1 MEEKSLVL
9 LKKKLDPRK
18 RDDKKWYLDLL
29 DRGIQTEYEEDH
41 LAAVL
46 LMLKIRYIRTHL
58 KKIEKAKAE
67 RNEILNAKD
76 YSAESYRALIEK
88 NAEIAAET
96 KKLNAF
102 QCFFSEPYFARID
115 VVDDKEG
122 YNAYY
127 IGKKGDI
134 NLSVVD
140 WRAPLAVRYYQKSR
154 VNFAINDYEYRTVMR
169 RALYV
174 KNGKFLDFKNE
185 YLSVKEVLSEEE
197 IAGRDEEILFDPY
210 LRSII
215 ASRKDDLGIR
225 DIIRTIQEQQFEI
238 ITRPERES
246 FVLQGCAGSGKT
258 MILLHRLS
266 YLMYNNEALAPRDV
280 LVITPSDSF
289 NDFIDELAKTL
300 ELGLVKTITLKNFYF
315 RVLENE
321 GIDFKGKFKERA
333 DTETEEYLAY
343 LYSEAFVKDVKKKV
357 EKCYGDIY
365 GLFSGRECREVAVQ
379 VLADCGER
387 AKKYAKIKNASSR
400 IRRAVLGEMKERAD
414 GGFAF
419 TKPFRALMSAF
430 SETEDFLAL
439 TLNEEKKTP
448 DYFFRQFMRFYKSAR
463 LVASNAEKIF
473 RKAEE
478 DLNSL
483 SESVKKE
490 IADLRRYRVRNAQG
504 EVYTYADR
512 ILKREELLEEIEAA
526 VNTVTEMSDGV
537 DLFCEFFSVVRF
549 TRTCEN
555 LGRCESGA
563 DVARWLYRE
572 TVKSY
577 KKKYGVSGLCRSDG
591 YALCQLLAATGRKLT
606 PRYGLVFI
614 DEGQDISLS
623 EYNLLKYINSDA
635 SFNIFG
641 DLKQNVTPWRGVQSW
656 EGVEQT
662 EYRLDRNYRNTNE
675 IVEFV
680 TKEAGAKMIPIGLHG
695 EKVSSCEK
703 KKLNAFFK
711 DKQGLRAVIAKE
723 EYLPLFVKR
732 GYSLLQKEG
741 KISKTNVNVMSVYES
756 KGLEFSAVA
765 VYTEGM
771 TENERYIAYTRALK
785 DLTVIK

>member
-9 LKKKLDPRK
+9 LKKKLESRK

-46 LMLKIRYIRTHL
+46 LMLKIRYIRTRL

-102 QCFFSEPYFARID
+102 QCFFFEPYFARID
-115 VVDDKEG
+115 VVDAKEG

-154 VNFAINDYEYRTVMR
+154 VNFAINEYEYRTVMR

-185 YLSVKEVLSEEE
+185 YLSVKGALSEEE

-225 DIIRTIQEQQFEI
+225 DIIRTIQEKQFEI

-321 GIDFKGKFKERA
+321 GIDFKGKFKEGT
-333 DTETEEYLAY
+333 DTETDEYLAY
-343 LYSEAFVKDVKKKV
+343 LYSEAYVKDVNKKV

-387 AKKYAKIKNASSR
+387 TKKYAKIKNASSR

-430 SETEDFLAL
+430 SETEDFLEL

-526 VNTVTEMSDGV
+526 VNTVTEMSDG
-537 DLFCEFFSVVRF
+537 
-549 TRTCEN
+549 
-555 LGRCESGA
+555 G
-563 DVARWLYRE
+563 
-572 TVKSY
+572 KSE
-577 KKKYGVSGLCRSDG
+577 KGGKFR
-591 YALCQLLAATGRKLT
+591 
-606 PRYGLVFI
+606 
-614 DEGQDISLS
+614 
-623 EYNLLKYINSDA
+623 
-635 SFNIFG
+635 
-641 DLKQNVTPWRGVQSW
+641 NV
-656 EGVEQT
+656 
-662 EYRLDRNYRNTNE
+662 
-675 IVEFV
+675 
-680 TKEAGAKMIPIGLHG
+680 H
-695 EKVSSCEK
+695 
-703 KKLNAFFK
+703 
-711 DKQGLRAVIAKE
+711 
-723 EYLPLFVKR
+723 
-732 GYSLLQKEG
+732 
-741 KISKTNVNVMSVYES
+741 
-756 KGLEFSAVA
+756 
-765 VYTEGM
+765 
-771 TENERYIAYTRALK
+771 
-785 DLTVIK
+785 

>member
-9 LKKKLDPRK
+9 LKKKLESRK

-46 LMLKIRYIRTHL
+46 LMLKIRYIRTRL

-102 QCFFSEPYFARID
+102 QCFFFEPYFARID
-115 VVDDKEG
+115 VVDAKEG

-154 VNFAINDYEYRTVMR
+154 VNFAINEYEYRTVMR

-185 YLSVKEVLSEEE
+185 YLSVKGALSEEE

-225 DIIRTIQEQQFEI
+225 DIIRTIQEKQFEI

-321 GIDFKGKFKERA
+321 GIDFKGKFKEGT
-333 DTETEEYLAY
+333 DTETDEYLAY
-343 LYSEAFVKDVKKKV
+343 LYSEAYVKDVNKKV

-387 AKKYAKIKNASSR
+387 TKKYAKIKNASSR
-400 IRRAVLGEMKERAD
+400 IR
-414 GGFAF
+414 
-419 TKPFRALMSAF
+419 
-430 SETEDFLAL
+430 
-439 TLNEEKKTP
+439 
-448 DYFFRQFMRFYKSAR
+448 
-463 LVASNAEKIF
+463 
-473 RKAEE
+473 
-478 DLNSL
+478 
-483 SESVKKE
+483 
-490 IADLRRYRVRNAQG
+490 
-504 EVYTYADR
+504 
-512 ILKREELLEEIEAA
+512 
-526 VNTVTEMSDGV
+526 
-537 DLFCEFFSVVRF
+537 
-549 TRTCEN
+549 
-555 LGRCESGA
+555 
-563 DVARWLYRE
+563 
-572 TVKSY
+572 
-577 KKKYGVSGLCRSDG
+577 
-591 YALCQLLAATGRKLT
+591 
-606 PRYGLVFI
+606 
-614 DEGQDISLS
+614 
-623 EYNLLKYINSDA
+623 
-635 SFNIFG
+635 
-641 DLKQNVTPWRGVQSW
+641 
-656 EGVEQT
+656 
-662 EYRLDRNYRNTNE
+662 
-675 IVEFV
+675 
-680 TKEAGAKMIPIGLHG
+680 
-695 EKVSSCEK
+695 
-703 KKLNAFFK
+703 
-711 DKQGLRAVIAKE
+711 
-723 EYLPLFVKR
+723 
-732 GYSLLQKEG
+732 
-741 KISKTNVNVMSVYES
+741 
-756 KGLEFSAVA
+756 
-765 VYTEGM
+765 
-771 TENERYIAYTRALK
+771 
-785 DLTVIK
+785 

>member
-9 LKKKLDPRK
+9 LKKKLESRK

-46 LMLKIRYIRTHL
+46 LMLKIRYIRTRL

-102 QCFFSEPYFARID
+102 QCFFFEPYFARID
-115 VVDDKEG
+115 VVDAKEG

-134 NLSVVD
+134 NLSVVE

-154 VNFAINDYEYRTVMR
+154 VNFAINEYEYRTVMR

-185 YLSVKEVLSEEE
+185 YLSVKGALSEEE

-225 DIIRTIQEQQFEI
+225 DIIRTIQEKQFEI

-321 GIDFKGKFKERA
+321 GIDFKGKFKEGT
-333 DTETEEYLAY
+333 DTETDEYLAY
-343 LYSEAFVKDVKKKV
+343 LYSEAYVKDVNKKV

-387 AKKYAKIKNASSR
+387 TKKYAKIKNASSR

-430 SETEDFLAL
+430 SETEDFLEL

-555 LGRCESGA
+555 LGRCESDA

-635 SFNIFG
+635 AFNIFG